1 MSKYGD
7 FPGPYFPTFGLT
19 VGKYG
24 PEKSPY
30 LDTFHRVGEV
40 LIRASGGGGGGWGLE
55 KTFKINKWEDVY
67 YLFNSNIRN
76 KILRRSVTVMVMLVS
91 S

>member
-7 FPGPYFPTFGLT
+7 FPGPYFPTFGLN

-40 LIRASGGGGGGWGLE
+40 LIRASGGGGAGGDWKRLLKLISGKTSIIYLTVILE
-55 KTFKINKWEDVY
+55 TKF
-67 YLFNSNIRN
+67 
-76 KILRRSVTVMVMLVS
+76 
-91 S
+91 